1 MKRKGISYD
10 VGRVMGIINF
20 RPIFDPKIVHRE
32 FEIIKND
39 LHCNAVRICGLDIRR
54 LTSAAEDALSQG
66 LEVWLSPELWDK
78 SPKKTL
84 NYIVK
89 AAAATEELRE
99 RWPERLVLSVGSEL
113 ALFMRG
119 IVAGSTLVKRLYN
132 PSLKDTIRSGEHNKP
147 LNAFL
152 AKASEGVRRVFHGE
166 ITYAALPWEAVDWE
180 LFDLVG
186 VDHYRDARIQDR
198 YVEML
203 KPLFAYDKPVV
214 ITEFGHI
221 PMKGTDD
228 SGVMGSGIG
237 MGVVDNK
244 TLFLHA
250 IPLLGRFV
258 RPRLIGEH
266 VRDEALQAHELVETL
281 GLLDAAGVD
290 GAFAFTFVS
299 PTYPYSADPR
309 YDLDM
314 VSTSLVKSLAGGLHG
329 TTFPDMPWE
338 PKESFWA
345 LAEYYGPH

>member
-1 MKRKGISYD
+1 MRRKGVSYD
-10 VGRVMGIINF
+10 VGRVMGINF
-20 RPIFDPKIVHRE
+20 RPVFDSKAVYRE
-32 FEIIKND
+32 LEIIKND
-39 LHCNAVRICGLDIRR
+39 LHCNAVRICGLDIGR
-54 LTSAAEDALSQG
+54 LTSAAEDALRQG

-78 SPKKTL
+78 SPEKTL

-89 AAAATEELRE
+89 AAAAAEELRK

-113 ALFMRG
+113 TLFMRD

-132 PSLKDTIRSGEHNKP
+132 PSLKDTIRAGGHNKP
-147 LNAFL
+147 LNEFL
-152 AKASEGVRRVFHGE
+152 AKTSEGVRRVFHGE
-166 ITYAALPWEAVDWE
+166 ITYASLPWEAVDWN
-180 LFDLVG
+180 LLDFVG
-186 VDHYRDARIQDR
+186 VDHYRDARIKDQ

-203 KPLFAYDKPVV
+203 KPLFAYGKPVV

-244 TLFLHA
+244 TLFLHSL
-250 IPLLGRFV
+250 PLLGRFV

-266 VRDEALQAHELVETL
+266 VRDEALQAHEVVETL
-281 GLLDAAGVD
+281 SLLDAAGVD
-290 GAFAFTFVS
+290 GAFALTFVS
-299 PTYPYSADPR
+299 PIYPYSDDPR

-314 VSTSLVKSLAGGLHG
+314 VSLSLVKSLAGGTRG
-329 TTFPDMPWE
+329 TTYPDMPWE

-345 LAEYYGPH
+345 LANYYAQH